1 MAKSLA
7 SFLVFITLYLEI
19 IFRVN
24 IHLFLTVFVFMLKK
38 EGVQEIVIRELP
50 FPEQMASV

>member
-38 EGVQEIVIRELP
+38 EGV
-50 FPEQMASV
+50 